1 MYLQYKAL
9 RYNESFKDGAGLLWG
24 FYSHKKKN
32 SKAQNIRLKNNKGY
46 ETLGELTVLRTNGSK
61 YKEIY
66 SRLGPKKGQ
75 LEDLKRWSNA
85 FLTPCPYLG

>member
-9 RYNESFKDGAGLLWG
+9 RYNESFKDGAGLLW
-24 FYSHKKKN
+24 
-32 SKAQNIRLKNNKGY
+32 GY

-66 SRLGPKKGQ
+66 SRLGPKKG
-75 LEDLKRWSNA
+75 
-85 FLTPCPYLG
+85 